1 MWKFW
6 KKKMTEFEA
15 LVKSLEDPE
24 RTKDQLFLRNLLRDY
39 MDVSLNEIAPRITD
53 ALPEN
58 FQKHNP
64 LEFENDVNVARNLTN
79 LGVLNEMGKDH
90 IKVLDTYLNHKYKVR
105 FLNELFNRCCII
117 RFARNT
123 VRR

>member
-24 RTKDQLFLRNLLRDY
+24 GIKDPLFLRNLLRDY
-39 MDVSLNEIAPRITD
+39 LDASLNEISPLITD

-64 LEFENDVNVARNLTN
+64 LEFENDVNVARKLTS

-90 IKVLDTYLNHKYKVR
+90 LKVLDAYLNHKYKVR